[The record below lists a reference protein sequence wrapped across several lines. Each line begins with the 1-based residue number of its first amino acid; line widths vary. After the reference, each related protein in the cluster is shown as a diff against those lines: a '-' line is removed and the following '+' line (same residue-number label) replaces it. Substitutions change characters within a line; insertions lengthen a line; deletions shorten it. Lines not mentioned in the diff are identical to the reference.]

1 MCGGDIQRQ
10 VRARA
15 SSFIFLV
22 MGTLI
27 LTLTLTGHRLAVGED
42 GGCRG
47 FGHVSFH
54 AATDTDKAVKLTGTK
69 LNVRSFVYLSGNI
82 RIGLSS

>member
-1 MCGGDIQRQ
+1 
-10 VRARA
+10 
-15 SSFIFLV
+15 

-27 LTLTLTGHRLAVGED
+27 LTLTLTDHRLAIGED

-54 AATDTDKAVKLTGTK
+54 AATDTDNAVKLTGTE
-69 LNVRSFVYLSGNI
+69 LNVRSFVYLSGEV
-82 RIGLSS
+82 L